1 MDGTVLM
8 KLNAA
13 KVRPREP
20 LLLSAAV
27 GLFAGVVAMIGTR
40 DLALSLIVFG
50 LGFVVCLV
58 LFATF
63 LLMIPN
69 DDKPEERAEIFI
81 PVLMRDQQ
89 GGAGTAAVQNT
100 ADGLAGAPSAGD
112 PAAGATEAGH
122 RADGTSA
129 PNGDI
134 VAGETPTA

>member
-1 MDGTVLM
+1 M

-63 LLMIPN
+63 LLIIPN

-81 PVLMRDQQ
+81 PVLMRDQP
-89 GGAGTAAVQNT
+89 GGAGTAADNAAVQNA
-100 ADGLAGAPSAGD
+100 ADDVTESAGAGD
-112 PAAGATEAGH
+112 PAVPARGTGE
-122 RADGTSA
+122 RADGTSTSD
-129 PNGDI
+129 GDAL
-134 VAGETPTA
+134 AGETPTA